1 MNFLIEGFRWI
12 FDPAHYG
19 GPNGIDTRVVQHLQ
33 ISGIVLLIAAVIAIP
48 LGYFIGHTGRGRSLA
63 VGLSGGV
70 RALPTLGFIAI
81 LALSIG
87 IGIEAPLIAL
97 VVLGIPSILAGAYA
111 GFEAVD
117 RRTIDAARAVGMTE
131 LQIVAKVEIP
141 LGLPLLIGGLR
152 SASLQ
157 IIATATLADYI
168 GGGGLGHFIFLGQ
181 QANDYTQM
189 IAGSILVVALA
200 LISEGIFSI
209 LQRLVVPAGVRAGSR
224 QSDARRAGT
233 KNVRT
238 RSSRSSAALG

>member
-1 MNFLIEGFRWI
+1 MNFLINGFGWI
-12 FDPAHYG
+12 FDSAHYG
-19 GPNGIDTRVVQHLQ
+19 GPNGIDTRVLQHLQ
-33 ISGIVLLIAAVIAIP
+33 ISGIVLLIAAIIAIP
-48 LGYFIGHTGRGRSLA
+48 LGYYIGHTGRGRSLA

-117 RRTIDAARAVGMTE
+117 RRTIDAARSVGMTE
-131 LQIVAKVEIP
+131 LQIVSKVEIP

-181 QANDYTQM
+181 QTNDYTQM
-189 IAGSILVVALA
+189 IAGSILVVTLA
-200 LISEGIFSI
+200 LVSEALFSI

-224 QSDARRAGT
+224 QSGSPTADT
-233 KNVRT
+233 KNVRA

>member
-1 MNFLIEGFRWI
+1 MNFLVEGFRWI
-12 FDPAHYG
+12 FDAAHYG

-33 ISGIVLLIAAVIAIP
+33 ISGIVLLIAAIIAIP
-48 LGYFIGHTGRGRSLA
+48 LGYYIGHTGKGRSLA

-181 QANDYTQM
+181 QTSDYTQM

-200 LISEGIFSI
+200 LISEAIFSI

-224 QSDARRAGT
+224 QSDSRKAGT
-233 KNVRT
+233 TNVRN

>member
-1 MNFLIEGFRWI
+1 MNFLIDGFGWI

-33 ISGIVLLIAAVIAIP
+33 ISGIVLLIAAIIAIP
-48 LGYFIGHTGRGRSLA
+48 LGYYIGHTGRGRSLA

-81 LALSIG
+81 LALALG
-87 IGIEAPLIAL
+87 VGIEAPLIAL

-131 LQIVAKVEIP
+131 LQIVTKVEIP

-181 QANDYTQM
+181 QTSDYTQM
-189 IAGSILVVALA
+189 IAGSILVVVLA
-200 LISEGIFSI
+200 LVSELVFSI
-209 LQRLVVPAGVRAGSR
+209 VQRLAVPAGVRAGSNGAAR
-224 QSDARRAGT
+224 Q
-233 KNVRT
+233 KNVRV
-238 RSSRSSAALG
+238 RSSRSQAALGQTP